1 MDYLFLRIWRA
12 LHETNPSRPAAPAPK
27 AGRRRGYAACLQP
40 LSTLDLSLVVIDQ
53 FAMLAAVPK
62 TIEYACMSN

>member
-1 MDYLFLRIWRA
+1 MILRKLGCCAINQIA
-12 LHETNPSRPAAPAPK
+12 FS
-27 AGRRRGYAACLQP
+27 ACLQP